1 MLSTIDFAVI
11 NYAEPTWIIS
21 LIVALLLI
29 ALADFFLFKYVSHH
43 PAFIT
48 TCAVLEVGIVIA
60 YCVPNFDILG
70 IVSATILLIVVLGG
84 IIINLNTVRANVTSG
99 MFKKEF
105 FKRKKVEPEMVFDRD
120 DLYKAIYKAVIDMS
134 MMKRGCLITFMK
146 KDDLLDEAKIPS
158 VVKQRGVDV
167 NAPVTPEL
175 LETIFYVGTPLHD
188 GAVIIKKDKIARAA
202 VFFVA
207 TSKPLTGKYGSRH
220 QAALGISENTDAVT
234 IIVSEETGRIGIAFQ
249 GDITPVTP
257 DTFMRVFEEDMAYVS
272 VEEEESK

>member
-11 NYAEPTWIIS
+11 NYDANWVIS
-21 LIVALLLI
+21 LIVAVLII
-29 ALADFFLFKYVSHH
+29 ALGDFIIFKYVSRH
-43 PAFIT
+43 PAFIPGLI
-48 TCAVLEVGIVIA
+48 VFEVAALLAFIL
-60 YCVPNFDILG
+60 PNFDILG
-70 IVSATILLIVVLGG
+70 IVGASGAILLIAGA
-84 IIINLNTVRANVTSG
+84 IIINVNNVRANMSNG
-99 MFKKEF
+99 MFKKDL

-146 KDDLLDEAKIPS
+146 KDDLLDDDKIPS

-257 DTFMRVFEEDMAYVS
+257 DTFMRVFEEDMAYVA
-272 VEEEESK
+272 VEEDETK

>member
-1 MLSTIDFAVI
+1 MLNSIDFAVI
-11 NYAEPTWIIS
+11 TYDANWVIS
-21 LIVALLLI
+21 LIVAVLII
-29 ALADFFLFKYVSHH
+29 ALGDFIIFKYVSRH
-43 PAFIT
+43 PAFIPG
-48 TCAVLEVGIVIA
+48 LIA
-60 YCVPNFDILG
+60 FEAAALLAFILPNFDILG
-70 IVSATILLIVVLGG
+70 IVGASGAILLIGG
-84 IIINLNTVRANVTSG
+84 AIIINANNVRANMANGV
-99 MFKKEF
+99 FKKDF
-105 FKRKKVEPEMVFDRD
+105 FKRKKVEPEMVFDRY

-146 KDDLLDEAKIPS
+146 KDDLLDEDKIPS

-272 VEEEESK
+272 VEEDETK

>member
-1 MLSTIDFAVI
+1 MLNSIDFAVI
-11 NYAEPTWIIS
+11 TYDANWVIS
-21 LIVALLLI
+21 LVIALLI
-29 ALADFFLFKYVSHH
+29 TALGDFLMFKYVSRH
-43 PAFIT
+43 PIFIGSIIL
-48 TCAVLEVGIVIA
+48 LEAGIVVS
-60 YCVPNFDILG
+60 CSVPNFDLVG
-70 IVSATILLIVVLGG
+70 IVSAASLLLLVSGAVLINVNNVRNNMVNG
-84 IIINLNTVRANVTSG
+84 I
-99 MFKKEF
+99 FKKDF

-146 KDDLLDEAKIPS
+146 KDDLLDESKIPS

-272 VEEEESK
+272 VEEDESK

>member
-1 MLSTIDFAVI
+1 MLNVIDFAVI
-11 NYAEPTWIIS
+11 NYDANWVIS
-21 LIVALLLI
+21 LVI
-29 ALADFFLFKYVSHH
+29 ALVIIGLGDFLLFKFVSHH
-43 PAFIT
+43 PVFIAAT
-48 TCAVLEVGIVIA
+48 VLLEAGIVVS
-60 YCVPNFDILG
+60 YSVPNFDILG
-70 IVSATILLIVVLGG
+70 IVSGAALLLLVTGAIL
-84 IIINLNTVRANVTSG
+84 INMNAVRATMLNG

-105 FKRKKVEPEMVFDRD
+105 WKRKKVEPEMVFDRD

-146 KDDLLDEAKIPS
+146 KDDLLDDDKIPS

-272 VEEEESK
+272 VEEDETK

>member
-1 MLSTIDFAVI
+1 MLTFIDFTYDV
-11 NYAEPTWIIS
+11 NWIVA
-21 LIVALLLI
+21 LIVALAFT
-29 ALADFFLFKYVSHH
+29 ALGDFLLFKYVCRH
-43 PAFIT
+43 PVFIVASIILEAGIYVAFSI
-48 TCAVLEVGIVIA
+48 
-60 YCVPNFDILG
+60 PNFLLLG
-70 IVSATILLIVVLGG
+70 LVSAVALVILISGAVV
-84 IIINLNTVRANVTSG
+84 INANTVRANMANG
-99 MFKKEF
+99 MFKKDF
-105 FKRKKVEPEMVFDRD
+105 FRRRKVEPEMVFDRD

-146 KDDLLDEAKIPS
+146 KDDLLDESKVPS

-272 VEEEESK
+272 VEEDESK

>member
-1 MLSTIDFAVI
+1 MLNVIDFAVI
-11 NYAEPTWIIS
+11 NYDANWVIS
-21 LIVALLLI
+21 LVI
-29 ALADFFLFKYVSHH
+29 ALVIIGLGDFLLFKFVSHH
-43 PAFIT
+43 PVFIAAT
-48 TCAVLEVGIVIA
+48 VLLEAGIVVS
-60 YCVPNFDILG
+60 YSVPNFDILG
-70 IVSATILLIVVLGG
+70 IVSGAALLLLVTGAIL
-84 IIINLNTVRANVTSG
+84 INMNAVRATMLNG

-105 FKRKKVEPEMVFDRD
+105 WKRKKVEPEMVFDRD

-146 KDDLLDEAKIPS
+146 KDDLLDDDKIPS

-249 GDITPVTP
+249 GDITPDTP

>member
-11 NYAEPTWIIS
+11 NYDANWVIS
-21 LIVALLLI
+21 LIVAVLII
-29 ALADFFLFKYVSHH
+29 ALGDFIIFKYVSRH
-43 PAFIT
+43 PAFIPGLI
-48 TCAVLEVGIVIA
+48 VFEVAALLAFIL
-60 YCVPNFDILG
+60 PNFDILG
-70 IVSATILLIVVLGG
+70 IVGASGAILLIAGA
-84 IIINLNTVRANVTSG
+84 IIINVNNVRANMSNG
-99 MFKKEF
+99 MFKKDL

-146 KDDLLDEAKIPS
+146 KDDLLDDDKIPS

-257 DTFMRVFEEDMAYVS
+257 DTFMRVFEEDMAYVP
-272 VEEEESK
+272 VEEDETK

>member
-1 MLSTIDFAVI
+1 MLNSINFAVI
-11 NYAEPTWIIS
+11 TYDANWVIS
-21 LIVALLLI
+21 LVI
-29 ALADFFLFKYVSHH
+29 ALVITAIGDFLMFKYVSRH
-43 PAFIT
+43 PIFIGSVLLLEAGVVVAF
-48 TCAVLEVGIVIA
+48 
-60 YCVPNFDILG
+60 CVPNFDLLG
-70 IVSATILLIVVLGG
+70 IMCAIAVLLLVFGAVLINVNNVRNNMVNG
-84 IIINLNTVRANVTSG
+84 I
-99 MFKKEF
+99 FKKDF

-120 DLYKAIYKAVIDMS
+120 DLYKAIHKAVIDMS

-146 KDDLLDEAKIPS
+146 KDDLLDESKIPS

>member
-1 MLSTIDFAVI
+1 MLNVIDFAVI
-11 NYAEPTWIIS
+11 NYDANWVIS
-21 LIVALLLI
+21 LVI
-29 ALADFFLFKYVSHH
+29 ALVIIGLGDFLLFKFVSHH
-43 PAFIT
+43 PVFIAAT
-48 TCAVLEVGIVIA
+48 VLLEAGIVVS
-60 YCVPNFDILG
+60 YSVPNFDILG
-70 IVSATILLIVVLGG
+70 IVSGAALLLLVTGAIL
-84 IIINLNTVRANVTSG
+84 INMNAVRATMLNG

-105 FKRKKVEPEMVFDRD
+105 WKRKKVEPEMVFDRD

-146 KDDLLDEAKIPS
+146 KDDLLDDDKIPS

>member
-11 NYAEPTWIIS
+11 TYDANWVIS
-21 LIVALLLI
+21 LIVAVLII
-29 ALADFFLFKYVSHH
+29 ALGDFIIFKYVSRH
-43 PAFIT
+43 PAFIPG
-48 TCAVLEVGIVIA
+48 LIA
-60 YCVPNFDILG
+60 FEAAALLAFILPNFDILG
-70 IVSATILLIVVLGG
+70 IVGASGAILLIGG
-84 IIINLNTVRANVTSG
+84 AIIISANNVRANMANGVC
-99 MFKKEF
+99 KKDF
-105 FKRKKVEPEMVFDRD
+105 VKRKKVEPEMVFDRD

-146 KDDLLDEAKIPS
+146 KDDLLDEDKIPS

-272 VEEEESK
+272 VEEDETK

>member
-1 MLSTIDFAVI
+1 MFTFIDFTYDT
-11 NYAEPTWIIS
+11 NW
-21 LIVALLLI
+21 IVALAVALVITALGDFLLY
-29 ALADFFLFKYVSHH
+29 KYVSRH
-43 PAFIT
+43 PAFIGASLILEAGIFLA
-48 TCAVLEVGIVIA
+48 CSFPNFLLLGLVSSVALAVLISGAVVIN
-60 YCVPNFDILG
+60 V
-70 IVSATILLIVVLGG
+70 
-84 IIINLNTVRANVTSG
+84 NTVRANVTNG
-99 MFKKEF
+99 MFKKDF
-105 FKRKKVEPEMVFDRD
+105 FKRRKVEPEMVFDRD

-146 KDDLLDEAKIPS
+146 KDDLLDESKIPS

-272 VEEEESK
+272 VEEDETK

>member
-11 NYAEPTWIIS
+11 NYDANWVIS
-21 LIVALLLI
+21 LIVAVLII
-29 ALADFFLFKYVSHH
+29 ALGDFIIFKYVSRH

-48 TCAVLEVGIVIA
+48 GLIVFEVAALLAFIL
-60 YCVPNFDILG
+60 PNFDILG
-70 IVSATILLIVVLGG
+70 IVGASGALLLISGA
-84 IIINLNTVRANVTSG
+84 IIINANNVRANMSNG
-99 MFKKEF
+99 MFKKDF

-146 KDDLLDEAKIPS
+146 KDDLLDEDKIPS

-257 DTFMRVFEEDMAYVS
+257 DTFMRVFEEDMAYVA
-272 VEEEESK
+272 VEEDETK

>member
-11 NYAEPTWIIS
+11 NYDANWVIS
-21 LIVALLLI
+21 LIIAVLII
-29 ALADFFLFKYVSHH
+29 ALGDFIIFKYVSRH
-43 PAFIT
+43 PAFIPGLI
-48 TCAVLEVGIVIA
+48 VFEVAALLAFIL
-60 YCVPNFDILG
+60 PNFDILG
-70 IVSATILLIVVLGG
+70 IVGASGAILLIAGA
-84 IIINLNTVRANVTSG
+84 IIINVNNVRANMSNG
-99 MFKKEF
+99 MFKKDF

-146 KDDLLDEAKIPS
+146 KDDLLDEDKIPS

-257 DTFMRVFEEDMAYVS
+257 DTFMRVFEEDMAYVA
-272 VEEEESK
+272 VEEDETK

>member
-11 NYAEPTWIIS
+11 NYDANWVIS
-21 LIVALLLI
+21 LIVAVLI
-29 ALADFFLFKYVSHH
+29 IAIGDFIIFKYVSRH
-43 PAFIT
+43 PAFIAGT
-48 TCAVLEVGIVIA
+48 IAFEVAALLAFII
-60 YCVPNFDILG
+60 PNFDILG
-70 IVSATILLIVVLGG
+70 IVGASGALLLISGA
-84 IIINLNTVRANVTSG
+84 IIINANNVRANMSNG
-99 MFKKEF
+99 MFKKDF

-146 KDDLLDEAKIPS
+146 KDDLLDEDKIPS

-257 DTFMRVFEEDMAYVS
+257 DTFMRVFEEDMAYVA
-272 VEEEESK
+272 VEEDETK

>member
-1 MLSTIDFAVI
+1 MLNTIDFAVI
-11 NYAEPTWIIS
+11 NYDANWVIS
-21 LIVALLLI
+21 LIVAVLII
-29 ALADFFLFKYVSHH
+29 ALGDFIIFKYVSRH
-43 PAFIT
+43 PAFIPGLI
-48 TCAVLEVGIVIA
+48 VFEVAALLAFIL
-60 YCVPNFDILG
+60 PNFDILG
-70 IVSATILLIVVLGG
+70 IVGASGAILLIAGA
-84 IIINLNTVRANVTSG
+84 IIINVNNVRANMSNG
-99 MFKKEF
+99 MFKKDL

-146 KDDLLDEAKIPS
+146 KDDLLDDDKIPS

-257 DTFMRVFEEDMAYVS
+257 DTFMRVFEEDMAYVA
-272 VEEEESK
+272 VEEDETK

>member
-11 NYAEPTWIIS
+11 NYDANWVIS
-21 LIVALLLI
+21 LIVAVLII
-29 ALADFFLFKYVSHH
+29 ALGDFIIFKYVSRH

-48 TCAVLEVGIVIA
+48 GLIVFEVAALLAFIL
-60 YCVPNFDILG
+60 PNFDILG
-70 IVSATILLIVVLGG
+70 IVGASGAILLIAGA
-84 IIINLNTVRANVTSG
+84 IIINVNNVRANMSNG
-99 MFKKEF
+99 LFKKDF

-146 KDDLLDEAKIPS
+146 KDDLLDEDKIPS

-257 DTFMRVFEEDMAYVS
+257 DTFMRVFEEDMAYVA
-272 VEEEESK
+272 VEEDETK

>member
-11 NYAEPTWIIS
+11 NYDANWVIS
-21 LIVALLLI
+21 LIVAVLII
-29 ALADFFLFKYVSHH
+29 ALGDFIIFKYVSRH
-43 PAFIT
+43 PAFIAGT
-48 TCAVLEVGIVIA
+48 IAFEVAALLAFII
-60 YCVPNFDILG
+60 PNFDILG
-70 IVSATILLIVVLGG
+70 IVGTSGTLLLISGA
-84 IIINLNTVRANVTSG
+84 IIINANNVRANMSNG
-99 MFKKEF
+99 MFKKDF

-146 KDDLLDEAKIPS
+146 KDDLLDEDKIPS

-207 TSKPLTGKYGSRH
+207 TSKPLAGKYGSRH

-257 DTFMRVFEEDMAYVS
+257 DTFMRVFEEDMAYVA
-272 VEEEESK
+272 VEEDETK